1 MEHAAGKYDQVL
13 CCGDLIGYGADP
25 NAVTEWVRAHAAGVV
40 RGNHDK
46 ASVELDDLEWFNPVA
61 RAAAIWTHHALTPE
75 NAEYIRNLPKGPL
88 AFDGFQMVHGS
99 PLDEDEYIL
108 CVADAGLVFGYLE
121 TPLTF
126 FGHTHLQG
134 GFIWN
139 RARVETIGK
148 TPAAEERQTLELDP
162 ECAYMINPGS
172 VGQPRD
178 GDPRAAYLT
187 YNIDE
192 SFPDLLRAVR
202 CGVGEGENAARGR
215 SAGGE
220 VAKIRV
226 QRCSSAASSKY
237 SCRALVPLNSTPV
250 WAADER
256 RCPWILALPTKQV
269 IGKPQVEW
277 RLTVPPCGW
286 SLRSLPKS
294 PAPCRRGSR
303 A

>member
-1 MEHAAGKYDQVL
+1 VRYLILSDIHANLESLEAALVHAAGKYDQVL

-75 NAEYIRNLPKGPL
+75 NADYIRNLPRGPL
-88 AFDGFQMVHGS
+88 TIDGFQMVHGS

-108 CVADAGLVFGYLE
+108 GVADAVLVFGYLE

-162 ECAYMINPGS
+162 QCAYMINPGS

-178 GDPRAAYLT
+178 GDPRAGYVV
-187 YNIDE
+187 YNTDE
-192 SFPDLLRAVR
+192 SFLIFYRLPYD
-202 CGVGEGENAARGR
+202 VGKAQD
-215 SAGGE
+215 
-220 VAKIRV
+220 KIR
-226 QRCSSAASSKY
+226 RAGLPPLLADRLAAG
-237 SCRALVPLNSTPV
+237 R
-250 WAADER
+250 
-256 RCPWILALPTKQV
+256 
-269 IGKPQVEW
+269 
-277 RLTVPPCGW
+277 
-286 SLRSLPKS
+286 
-294 PAPCRRGSR
+294 
-303 A
+303 